1 MNYEEF
7 LNEAKET
14 LTGLLSEDY
23 PGISITPVDGK
34 KLQNS
39 SYRGL
44 SVREEGHSVAMTMD
58 LKPLFDQVQEGD
70 SKELVLGSFAREI
83 REHLEDMPVFDIG
96 EISNYDVMK
105 ENLSIQMIS
114 IRGNE
119 HMLSSV
125 PHKVIHNLLFD
136 VDGHI
141 TDASMKRAIIEDI
154 KTYVHKGLA
163 KKVTSLL
170 DALKIM
176 CSVNEMPIQEDRIH
190 FKNGTY
196 FIDEDRFIPDKEFCI
211 NRLPV
216 AYNPE
221 APKPDRWLK
230 FLGELLYEEDI
241 PTLQEFMGYTMIPTT
256 RAQKMLIVIGK
267 KDYQPV
273 AGTEGYDWRR
283 TIILQK
289 RWIL

>member
-1 MNYEEF
+1 MRCK
-7 LNEAKET
+7 LPVRSR
-14 LTGLLSEDY
+14 TGSSIYTDKILSGY
-23 PGISITPVDGK
+23 DGC
-34 KLQNS
+34 
-39 SYRGL
+39 G
-44 SVREEGHSVAMTMD
+44 
-58 LKPLFDQVQEGD
+58 
-70 SKELVLGSFAREI
+70 
-83 REHLEDMPVFDIG
+83 
-96 EISNYDVMK
+96 
-105 ENLSIQMIS
+105 
-114 IRGNE
+114 
-119 HMLSSV
+119 
-125 PHKVIHNLLFD
+125 
-136 VDGHI
+136 
-141 TDASMKRAIIEDI
+141 
-154 KTYVHKGLA
+154 YVHKGLA

-283 TIILQK
+283 TIILRK
-289 RWIL
+289 DGFCEMTDSGDLILCCPLFFCVAGFLKDGFH